1 MLVISWKNKQLLINQ
16 SHLLN
21 LKMEETHLTADIAA
35 ASGTLTVSNINR
47 FGINQ
52 NLIINPFGETAEFV
66 KTHATTVPSGATI
79 TLAANTSFAHYA
91 GEKVYLIPFN
101 QIELAHTTTLTGTKT
116 ALTTTALNGL
126 VALEADNPILVYPEP
141 EYNSGYYF
149 GRYVNNIGVVFTAA
163 TTDII
168 TSTAH
173 GLVNGDIIKV
183 ISGTTL
189 PAGLSTTVLYYVI

>member
-126 VALEADNPILVYPEP
+126 VALEADNPILVYPERQ
-141 EYNSGYYF
+141 F
-149 GRYVNNIGVVFTAA
+149 FIM
-163 TTDII
+163 
-168 TSTAH
+168 
-173 GLVNGDIIKV
+173 
-183 ISGTTL
+183 
-189 PAGLSTTVLYYVI
+189 